1 MKRTMR
7 AWKDEVIAGSV
18 KKPMPI
24 LTFPV
29 IQLLG
34 ITVKE
39 LISDSETQA
48 KAMKLLAELDTKKGI
63 GLIERIKQGQGKPTK
78 IYVKRFTTRTAPP
91 KPAPPPPEPF
101 APISEVD
108 FSDVQKSEIPTPR
121 GGKNRRAAVE
131 KPDPNYTIAIQEI
144 IKEYQRQKTN
154 QRSRKGGSA
163 RKPQQYHAE
172 AEVII

>member
-1 MKRTMR
+1 MKRNMR

-48 KAMKLLAELDTKKGI
+48 KAMKLLADRNDSL
-63 GLIERIKQGQGKPTK
+63 
-78 IYVKRFTTRTAPP
+78 
-91 KPAPPPPEPF
+91 
-101 APISEVD
+101 
-108 FSDVQKSEIPTPR
+108 
-121 GGKNRRAAVE
+121 AAVSMM
-131 KPDPNYTIAIQEI
+131 DL
-144 IKEYQRQKTN
+144 
-154 QRSRKGGSA
+154 SL
-163 RKPQQYHAE
+163 E
-172 AEVII
+172 AESFGAEILVNDDEELSEAVCLCRRGSCRDILENPCEDEVCER